1 MILYCNCNHAGQD
14 ALHGKGNR
22 VHNALLKK
30 QGVTQKYRCTVCKT
44 EREAPQK
51 DDKK

>member
-1 MILYCNCNHAGQD
+1 MILHCNCNHAGQD

-22 VHNALLKK
+22 VHNAMHKSD
-30 QGVTQKYRCTVCKT
+30 TRQKYRCTVCRT
-44 EREAPQK
+44 EREATQK